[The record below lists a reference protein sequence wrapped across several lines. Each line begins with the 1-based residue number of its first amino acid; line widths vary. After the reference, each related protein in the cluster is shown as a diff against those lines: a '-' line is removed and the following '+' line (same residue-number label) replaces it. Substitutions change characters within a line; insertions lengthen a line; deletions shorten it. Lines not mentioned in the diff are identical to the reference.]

1 MTSRARRARQIL
13 AGAGINREDSD
24 DELGVED
31 LSWDW
36 IYAAG
41 TAKGQSQIVGAKFGS
56 FKCMIGDCVLLKADG
71 YKEAWVAIICE
82 FLEDETCEA
91 EKSANF
97 MWFSSDKEIRNREKK
112 RTDALKVR
120 TPTLL
125 RSFPPLINA
134 LE

>member
-1 MTSRARRARQIL
+1 MTSKTRRARQIL

-41 TAKGQSQIVGAKFGS
+41 TGKDQRQIAGAKFGS
-56 FKCMIGDCVLLKADG
+56 FTCMIGDCVLLKADG

-82 FLEDETCEA
+82 FLQDETCDG

-112 RTDALKVR
+112 RADALKVR
-120 TPTLL
+120 THQYCLDAC
-125 RSFPPLINA
+125 PLIMV
-134 LE
+134 

>member
-1 MTSRARRARQIL
+1 MASKARRARRIL
-13 AGAGINREDSD
+13 TGAGIDREDSD

-41 TAKGQSQIVGAKFGS
+41 NGDDQRQIVGAKFGS
-56 FKCMIGDCVLLKADG
+56 FKCMIGDCVLLKAEG

-82 FLEDETCEA
+82 FCEDETGEG

-112 RTDALKVR
+112 RADALKVR
-120 TPTLL
+120 TSLL
-125 RSFPPLINA
+125 
-134 LE
+134 LECSAS